1 MKYIPRKIEP
11 EIILYLNSGSPR
23 GIEKPDST
31 GKPRGII
38 LAGIIGV
45 GKTTLVKQI
54 IEKLKN
60 SFVCFTF
67 SGDDLKFRQEIAAD
81 TTYLLKTIRSQ
92 TSDRALVCIDEIQK
106 TPEILDAVK
115 LAFDEE
121 NISFIVTGSKP
132 QYLLNQAR
140 QRLQRRA
147 RAFHL
152 YPFSLNEIYSASS
165 LCDHISPALWMNLL
179 EGDLPDSL
187 LEPNGDWLSI
197 YNDYQ
202 KYRAFGNI
210 PLVYQEKS
218 KEDKLIAIANIIN
231 RGYQPIAGLTQQEED
246 TILTEIARLNNRE
259 FTYQT
264 VLNKTRLKR
273 REKIN
278 AVIEF
283 YIQNGILLRRYRKLF
298 ADHKQ
303 SYHVIYSF
311 VDPGIAYYICPPQG
325 GSITDNGFDLESIV
339 NSQMNNWQNFYHF
352 PLSLHYYVP
361 YYVTPSGQIKYKTG
375 SIDFVIETHNSIIP
389 IEVKT
394 TNNLNH
400 ISTPVLEEFIQSGR
414 SKYGIV
420 FYQGAPWLNKKK
432 SIYYLPMALL

>member
-1 MKYIPRKIEP
+1 MKYIPRQIEP
-11 EIILYLNSGSPR
+11 EIIRYLHSGS
-23 GIEKPDST
+23 
-31 GKPRGII
+31 PRGII

-45 GKTTLVKQI
+45 GKTTLVKHI
-54 IEKLKN
+54 IEKMKT
-60 SFVCFTF
+60 SCVCFTF

-81 TTYLLKTIRSQ
+81 TTYLLKTIRSK

-121 NISFIVTGSKP
+121 NISFIVTGSQP

-187 LEPNGDWLSI
+187 LEQKGDWLSI
-197 YNDYQ
+197 YDDFQ
-202 KYRAFGNI
+202 KYRLFGTI
-210 PLVYQEKS
+210 PLVHQEKT
-218 KEDKLIAIANIIN
+218 KEEKLFAIANIIN
-231 RGYQPIAGLTQQEED
+231 RGYQPIAGLTQLEED
-246 TILTEIARLNNRE
+246 TILSEIARLNNRE

-264 VLNKTRLKR
+264 VLNKTRMKR

-283 YIQNGILLRRYRKLF
+283 YIQNGILLRRSRKLF

-311 VDPGIAYYICPPQG
+311 VDPGLVYFICPPPED
-325 GSITDNGFDLESIV
+325 SKTDNGFDLESIV
-339 NSQMNNWQNFYHF
+339 HTQINNWQNYYHF

-361 YYVTPSGQIKYKTG
+361 YYVTPSGQIKYKPG
-375 SIDFVIETHNSIIP
+375 SIDFLIETRNSIIP

-400 ISTPVLEEFIQSGR
+400 ISTPIIEDLIRSGR

-420 FYQGAPWLNKKK
+420 FYQGAPWFNKKRN
-432 SIYYLPMALL
+432 IYYLPLALL

>member
-1 MKYIPRKIEP
+1 MKYIPRQIES
-11 EIILYLNSGSPR
+11 EIIRYLNS
-23 GIEKPDST
+23 

-54 IEKLKN
+54 IEKLKA
-60 SFVCFTF
+60 SFVCFAF

-81 TTYLLKTIRSQ
+81 TTFLLKTIRSK

-121 NISFIVTGSKP
+121 NISFIVTGSQP

-152 YPFSLNEIYSASS
+152 YPFSLNEIYSDLN
-165 LCDHISPALWMNLL
+165 LCDKSSPTLWMDLL
-179 EGDLPDSL
+179 EGNLPDFL
-187 LEPNGDWLSI
+187 LEQKGDWLSI

-202 KYRAFGNI
+202 KYRLLGTI
-210 PLVYQEKS
+210 PLVYQEKT
-218 KEDKLIAIANIIN
+218 KEEKLIAITNIIN
-231 RGYQPIAGLTQQEED
+231 RGYQPIAGLNQQEED

-264 VLNKTRLKR
+264 ILNKTHLKR

-283 YIQNGILLRRYRKLF
+283 YMQNGILLRRSRKLF
-298 ADHKQ
+298 TDYKQ

-311 VDPGIAYYICPPQG
+311 VDPGIVYYISPPPG
-325 GSITDNGFDLESIV
+325 DSKTDNGFDLESV
-339 NSQMNNWQNFYHF
+339 VHSQINNWQNFYHF
-352 PLSLHYYVP
+352 PLSLYYYVP
-361 YYVTPSGQIKYKTG
+361 YYVIPSGQIKYKTG
-375 SIDFVIETHNSIIP
+375 SIDFLIETHNSIIP

-400 ISTPVLEEFIQSGR
+400 ISTPVIEELIQSGR
-414 SKYGIV
+414 AKYGII

-432 SIYYLPMALL
+432 SIYYLPLAML

>member
-1 MKYIPRKIEP
+1 MKYIPRQIEP
-11 EIILYLNSGSPR
+11 EIIRYLHSGS
-23 GIEKPDST
+23 
-31 GKPRGII
+31 PRGII

-45 GKTTLVKQI
+45 GKTTLVKHI
-54 IEKLKN
+54 IEKMKT

-81 TTYLLKTIRSQ
+81 TTYLLKTIRSK

-121 NISFIVTGSKP
+121 NISFIVTGSQP

-187 LEPNGDWLSI
+187 LEQKGDWLSI
-197 YNDYQ
+197 YDDFQ
-202 KYRAFGNI
+202 KYRLFGTI
-210 PLVYQEKS
+210 PLVHQEKT
-218 KEDKLIAIANIIN
+218 KEEKLFAIANIIN
-231 RGYQPIAGLTQQEED
+231 RGYQPIAGLTQLEED
-246 TILTEIARLNNRE
+246 TILSEIARLNNRE

-264 VLNKTRLKR
+264 VLNKTRMKR

-283 YIQNGILLRRYRKLF
+283 YIQNGILLRRSRKLF

-311 VDPGIAYYICPPQG
+311 VDPGLVYFICPPPED
-325 GSITDNGFDLESIV
+325 SKTDNGFDLESIV
-339 NSQMNNWQNFYHF
+339 HTQINNWQNYYHF

-361 YYVTPSGQIKYKTG
+361 YYVTPSGQIKYKPG
-375 SIDFVIETHNSIIP
+375 SIDFLIETRNSIIP

-400 ISTPVLEEFIQSGR
+400 ISTPIIEDLIRSGR

-420 FYQGAPWLNKKK
+420 FYQGAPWFNKKRN
-432 SIYYLPMALL
+432 IYYLPFTLL